1 MSRRSDCRRR
11 IAAVAVLCICIAS
24 LIAPCGEA
32 EPPFDRGVRD
42 HLVRA
47 GYLNPLDILV
57 PFDAASFSDRCRLPR
72 TSRNCSCESAPDR
85 IAASSGFRA
94 RL

>member
-1 MSRRSDCRRR
+1 MSRLNDCRRR
-11 IAAVAVLCICIAS
+11 IAAVAVLCICIAP

-85 IAASSGFRA
+85 IAASSGLRA

>member
-1 MSRRSDCRRR
+1 MSRLDLRRS
-11 IAAVAVLCICIAS
+11 IASIAVLCICLAPVV
-24 LIAPCGEA
+24 APCGDP
-32 EPPFDRGVRD
+32 EPSFDRGVRD
-42 HLVRA
+42 HLVRS

-72 TSRNCSCESAPDR
+72 TSRNCSCESTPDR
-85 IAASSGFRA
+85 IAASSGLRA